1 MKALWNRFWKNAAVA
16 TVLVQL
22 ITVGTQLGVDVMVA
36 RMLGPELTGEVV
48 FALATAGL
56 LSVVM
61 LFGTGEVAVAMY
73 ARREIAPQRVL
84 TASGIILSGGAVL
97 GALAATGIAL
107 WAGVDAR
114 AGGAV
119 ALAMAALTVNA
130 ASATLNQAIVGMDA
144 SKKELGATM
153 ISRGVL
159 VVSACVGAALGNIHV
174 VLLAYVLAAACQVFL
189 RARIVHTELFELRV
203 ELDLET
209 LATLWRRGRHIGVG
223 SLFGTVANRADT
235 LALRAMCGAAQTGIY
250 GAAYRV
256 VAGTQVIASAT
267 SLALYPRLA
276 RGEAKAK
283 AIYMTGAV
291 VGAIGLVA
299 CALWLPEP
307 LIALV
312 YGPEFAAAAP
322 ALEILLVAA
331 GIQWFN
337 IWGSRWLVTM
347 EAERVL
353 PWAQAAGCAMLVG
366 VLAWTLPSGGAM
378 GAAWATLASDGIVT
392 LFMMVAMWNGQ
403 RHNA

>member
-1 MKALWNRFWKNAAVA
+1 MKRLWGRFWGNAAVA

-22 ITVGTQLGVDVMVA
+22 ITVGTQLGVDVVVA

-61 LFGTGEVAVAMY
+61 LFGTGEVAVGMY
-73 ARREIAPQRVL
+73 ARREVAPQRVL
-84 TASGIILSGGAVL
+84 TASGVILSGGAVL
-97 GALAATGIAL
+97 GALAAAGIAL

-144 SKKELGATM
+144 SKKELGATLV
-153 ISRGVL
+153 SRGVL
-159 VVSACVGAALGNIHV
+159 VVSACVGAALGDIHV
-174 VLLAYVLAAACQVFL
+174 VLLAYVLAAGCQVFL
-189 RARIVHTELFELRV
+189 RARLVHTELFELRA
-203 ELDLET
+203 ELDPKV
-209 LATLWRRGRHIGVG
+209 LATLWRRGRHIGLG

-276 RGEAKAK
+276 RGEARARTLY
-283 AIYMTGAV
+283 AAGAV
-291 VGAIGLVA
+291 GGAVGLST
-299 CALWLPEP
+299 CALWLPGP

-322 ALEILLVAA
+322 ALEVLLLGAA
-331 GIQWFN
+331 AQWFN
-337 IWGSRWLVTM
+337 IWGSRWIVTM
-347 EAERVL
+347 EAERAL
-353 PWAQAAGCAMLVG
+353 PWAQAIGCAMLVAG
-366 VLAWTLPSGGAM
+366 LAAWLPEGGAM
-378 GAAWATLASDGIVT
+378 GAAWATLASDGVVT
-392 LFMMVAMWNGQ
+392 LIMMVTMWKGR
-403 RHNA
+403 RHSA